1 MSAPSTGP
9 LPEEPVA
16 GGSRARRS
24 RADRS
29 TGRTA
34 ALFRFLRP
42 RGRAVPQETESPE
55 HPSVDLDSCRQELA
69 RWQHHADSFER
80 ELSRVAFERAHL
92 LAWLAALHPSSAVI
106 TPAAGLGGDGTHL
119 LRLVAGEQQLS
130 WHLLPKDLPLFGH
143 VPYAERN
150 TGPLQRDGPG
160 ALEQAAHIRSHTR
173 LLAIEGTLFAVPAEK
188 QPSARPAEH

>member
-16 GGSRARRS
+16 GGSRARRF
-24 RADRS
+24 RADRPA
-29 TGRTA
+29 GRTA
-34 ALFRFLRP
+34 ALLRLLRP
-42 RGRAVPQETESPE
+42 RGRASRQETEPPE

-80 ELSRVAFERAHL
+80 ELSRVASERAHL

-106 TPAAGLGGDGTHL
+106 TPAVGIGGDGTHL
-119 LRLVAGEQQLS
+119 LRLVAGERQLC

-143 VPYAERN
+143 VPYTERS

-173 LLAIEGTLFAVPAEK
+173 LLAIEGTLFAVPVEK
-188 QPSARPAEH
+188 EASARPAEH